1 MSALERLFDGRRVLV
16 TGGAGFVGSMLVRRL
31 FEAGARVT
39 VLDDLFTGRVDT
51 IPAGVFFVEGS
62 VTNEALVDSLVGDAE
77 IVFHLAA
84 RNIIASTANPRD
96 DFATNIGGTLNVL
109 FAARAHKVGRVV
121 YTGSASVYGN
131 PRSIPINED
140 DGLVPLSPYAVSK
153 LAGEHYCVAFY
164 ESYGLPVGIVRYS
177 NVYGPG
183 QHPEN
188 PYCGVVAKFLT
199 AAYEGKAL
207 SVHGDGGQTRDFTYI
222 EDAVDATLL
231 TATHP
236 RAEGEVFNV
245 GTGVETSVNDLAQTI
260 SKVTGRPL
268 TVTHVDR
275 RDVDNI
281 RRRVV
286 NIEKIR
292 RMLRWAPQV
301 TLERGLEKTVE
312 WFVASGLADE
322 AEAVRASA
330 AQTGEAAAAAS
341 GAALS
346 TGRSATTGA

>member
-1 MSALERLFDGRRVLV
+1 MISLERSFGGRRILV
-16 TGGAGFVGSMLVRRL
+16 TGGAGFVGSMVVRRL
-31 FEAGARVT
+31 AEAGARVT
-39 VLDDLFTGRVDT
+39 VLDDLFTGRAET
-51 IPAGVFFVEGS
+51 IPTGVEFVKGS
-62 VTNEALVDSLVGDAE
+62 VTDEALVDSLVARTSL
-77 IVFHLAA
+77 VFHMAA
-84 RNIIASTANPRD
+84 RNIIASTKNPRD

-109 FAARAHKVGRVV
+109 LSARTHGTERVL
-121 YTGSASVYGN
+121 YTGSTSVYGN

-153 LAGEHYCVAFY
+153 LAGEHYCVAFA
-164 ESYGLPVGIVRYS
+164 ESYHLPIAIVRYS

-199 AAYEGKAL
+199 AAYEGRSL

-231 TATHP
+231 AATHP

-245 GTGVETSVNDLAQTI
+245 GTGVETSVNDLAAI
-260 SKVTGRPL
+260 IGRVSGRPL
-268 TVTHVDR
+268 GVTHIDR

-292 RMLRWAPQV
+292 RMLRWSPQV
-301 TLERGLEKTVE
+301 TLDRGLEKTVE
-312 WFVASGLADE
+312 WFEGEGLA
-322 AEAVRASA
+322 A
-330 AQTGEAAAAAS
+330 EAAAVAAQA
-341 GAALS
+341 GAQPLS
-346 TGRSATTGA
+346 

>member
-1 MSALERLFDGRRVLV
+1 MISLERSFGGRRILV

-31 FEAGARVT
+31 AEAAARVT
-39 VLDDLFTGRVDT
+39 VLDDLFTGRAET
-51 IPAGVFFVEGS
+51 IPAGVDFIKGS
-62 VTNEALVDSLVGDAE
+62 VTDEALVDSLVSRADV
-77 IVFHLAA
+77 VFHLAA

-109 FAARAHKVGRVV
+109 LAARTHRVERVV

-131 PRSIPINED
+131 PLSIPINED
-140 DGLVPLSPYAVSK
+140 DGLVTLSPYAVSK
-153 LAGEHYCVAFY
+153 LAGEHYCFAFY
-164 ESYGLPVGIVRYS
+164 ESYNLPVGIVRYS

-183 QHPEN
+183 QHPDN

-199 AAYEGKAL
+199 AAYEGRAL
-207 SVHGDGGQTRDFTYI
+207 SIHGDGGQTRDFTFI

-231 TATHP
+231 AATHP

-245 GTGVETSVNDLAQTI
+245 GTGVETSVNDLADTI
-260 SKVTGRPL
+260 ARVTGRPL
-268 TVTHVDR
+268 AVTHIDR
-275 RDVDNI
+275 RDIDNI

-301 TLERGLEKTVE
+301 TLERGIEKTVE
-312 WFVASGLADE
+312 WFVGAGLA
-322 AEAVRASA
+322 AEA
-330 AQTGEAAAAAS
+330 EAAAAAAAAAAAGET
-341 GAALS
+341 GAAPD
-346 TGRSATTGA
+346 A

>member
-1 MSALERLFDGRRVLV
+1 M
-16 TGGAGFVGSMLVRRL
+16 
-31 FEAGARVT
+31 
-39 VLDDLFTGRVDT
+39 
-51 IPAGVFFVEGS
+51 
-62 VTNEALVDSLVGDAE
+62 
-77 IVFHLAA
+77 
-84 RNIIASTANPRD
+84 
-96 DFATNIGGTLNVL
+96 L

-236 RAEGEVFNV
+236 RGGRGIQRGDRGRDLGERPRP
-245 GTGVETSVNDLAQTI
+245 NDLQGNRST
-260 SKVTGRPL
+260 L

-286 NIEKIR
+286 NIEKFAGCFAGRHRSRWSEGWR
-292 RMLRWAPQV
+292 RRSSGSWPRVWRTKPRQCARVQPKPAKPPRPLPGLTQHRA
-301 TLERGLEKTVE
+301 ERHHGRMIT
-312 WFVASGLADE
+312 ARRLAGE
-322 AEAVRASA
+322 PVVRAVLGLLVSA
-330 AQTGEAAAAAS
+330 LFVVVSRGGSMLGAS
-341 GAALS
+341 C
-346 TGRSATTGA
+346 GR